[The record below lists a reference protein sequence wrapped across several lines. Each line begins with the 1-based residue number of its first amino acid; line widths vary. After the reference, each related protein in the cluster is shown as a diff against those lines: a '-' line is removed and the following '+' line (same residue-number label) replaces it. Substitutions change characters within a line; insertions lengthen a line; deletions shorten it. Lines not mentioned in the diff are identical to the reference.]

1 MADLPGSAHDFLESL
16 VGQQIETLTAGPT
29 LCYGSMATTWSSPP
43 AVHPAARRF
52 RSTASATWPTT
63 PARA

>member
-29 LCYGSMATTWSSPP
+29 LCYGSMATT
-43 AVHPAARRF
+43 
-52 RSTASATWPTT
+52 
-63 PARA
+63 